1 MKQLLSFLLCL
12 FISFQIMAG
21 GIKFTASST
30 RNPVQVGENFQ
41 VDFAIENGSVRQ
53 FINPNFAPFEVLQG
67 PIQGTRINVGMN
79 GATQTLT
86 LSYILKATKEGRFTI
101 PPATAVTNA
110 GNIESNSFVV
120 QVNKAAPAQASNGGA
135 SNGVSNGADLSKN
148 VFIRISADKNNV
160 YEGEQV
166 TVTYKV
172 YTNVAIVG
180 SQVTKVPSFNG
191 CWNQEYKVPEGVSGQ
206 EVINGVTYN
215 VLIFKRVALFPQHA
229 GTLVLDPAE
238 IKILA
243 RIKSKHKR
251 QSIIDQMFGNNPL
264 FNDPFFNDPMF
275 NDPFFNGYEDIPYVI
290 NSGSLKINVKPL
302 PPNKPADFNG
312 AVGRFHIT
320 AKADKTKLSTD
331 DAITYRVQ
339 ISGTGNLPIFEA
351 PSFTPGADFETYDP
365 KTIDTWEKESNP
377 IGGSKSFEYV
387 IIPNESGRTE
397 IEGAHFSY
405 FDLDKQAY
413 VSLTTEKLLLEIVE
427 GKHSRAPKINGQSR
441 EELKLSRSDV
451 KPLLEGSWKESCQQ
465 NMGSFWG
472 SVLFY
477 ILLGLPLL
485 LAIAL
490 FIFRKNGAS
499 LMERFTQDK
508 EKKAIKTARHY
519 LKQAQESMKANHK
532 EAFYQS
538 LERCMW
544 TYFANKWSL
553 STQQQ
558 NRSELS
564 QLLMANGISETL
576 IKEINTLLDECEMAL
591 YAPGAVSVDFD
602 AKIKKATSLIIHLEN
617 DIKA

>member
-1 MKQLLSFLLCL
+1 MKRLSIILLSL
-12 FISFQIMAG
+12 FIPLLSLAG

-41 VDFAIENGSVRQ
+41 VDFAIENASVRQ
-53 FINPNFAPFEVLQG
+53 FINPNFAPFVVVQG

-101 PPATAVTNA
+101 PAATAVTNA

-120 QVNKAAPAQASNGGA
+120 QVNKAAPAQAANGANNSGNPN
-135 SNGVSNGADLSKN
+135 SADLSKN
-148 VFIRISADKNNV
+148 VFIRIQTDKSSV
-160 YEGEQV
+160 YEGEQL

-180 SQVTKVPSFNG
+180 SQVTKVPTFTG

-206 EVINGVTYN
+206 EVINGITYN
-215 VLIFKRVALFPQHA
+215 VLTFKRVALFPQHA

-243 RIKSKHKR
+243 RVKSKHKR

-312 AVGRFHIT
+312 AVGRFTIT

-331 DAITYRVQ
+331 DALTYRVQ
-339 ISGTGNLPIFEA
+339 VSGTGNLPTFES
-351 PSFTPGADFETYDP
+351 PSFSPGADFETYDP
-365 KTIDTWEKESNP
+365 KTLEQWEKESYP
-377 IGGSKSFEYV
+377 ITGSRSFEYV
-387 IIPNESGRTE
+387 IIPNESGKIE
-397 IEGAHFSY
+397 VEGAHFSY

-413 VSLTTEKLLLEIVE
+413 VSLKTDQLTLDITQ
-427 GKHSRAPKINGQSR
+427 GKHSSPAKINGQSR
-441 EELKLSRSDV
+441 EELKLSRSDI
-451 KPLLEGSWKESCQQ
+451 KPLIITPWNNNWHEKSGT
-465 NMGSFWG
+465 FWG
-472 SVLFY
+472 GLLFY
-477 ILLGLPLL
+477 VLLFLPWL
-485 LAIAL
+485 IALVL
-490 FIFRKNGAS
+490 FIFRKNRE
-499 LMERFTQDK
+499 LFFERLGGNA
-508 EKKAIKTARHY
+508 EKRAIKTAKNY
-519 LKQAQESMKANHK
+519 LKQAHESVKTKNT

-538 LERCMW
+538 LERCLW
-544 TYFANKWSL
+544 TYFSQKWSL

-558 NRSELS
+558 NRTELNNRMM
-564 QLLMANGISETL
+564 QYGLKAETQVQINELLN
-576 IKEINTLLDECEMAL
+576 ECEMAL
-591 YAPGAVSVDFD
+591 YAPSAVSVDFT
-602 AKIKKATSLIIHLEN
+602 AKLHAASQLIITLEN
-617 DIKA
+617 EFKS

>member
-1 MKQLLSFLLCL
+1 
-12 FISFQIMAG
+12 MAG

-53 FINPNFAPFEVLQG
+53 FINPNFAPFQVIQG

-86 LSYILKATKEGRFTI
+86 LSYILRATKEGRFTI

-120 QVNKAAPAQASNGGA
+120 QVNKAAPSQPSAGSNNNVA
-135 SNGVSNGADLSKN
+135 TNGADLSKN
-148 VFIRISADKNNV
+148 VFIRITADKNSV

-191 CWNQEYKVPEGVSGQ
+191 CWNQEYKIPEGVSGQ
-206 EVINGVTYN
+206 EVINGTTYN

-243 RIKSKHKR
+243 RVKSKNKR
-251 QSIIDQMFGNNPL
+251 QSIIDQMFGNNPM

-312 AVGRFHIT
+312 AVGRFTIT

-339 ISGTGNLPIFEA
+339 ISGTGNLPTFEA
-351 PSFTPGADFETYDP
+351 PTFIPGEDFETYDP
-365 KTIDTWEKESNP
+365 KTLDAWEKEAYP
-377 IGGSKSFEYV
+377 ISGSKSFEYV
-387 IIPNESGRTE
+387 IIPNESGK
-397 IEGAHFSY
+397 IDIDGAHFSY

-413 VSLTTEKLLLEIVE
+413 VTLKTALLSLDIAE
-427 GKHSRAPKINGQSR
+427 GKHSNSAKINGQSR

-451 KPLLEGSWKESCQQ
+451 KPLLNAAWQEDWKRVVKP
-465 NMGSFWG
+465 FWG
-472 SVLFY
+472 SFLFY
-477 ILLGLPLL
+477 LLMSIPIILALL
-485 LAIAL
+485 L
-490 FIFRKNGAS
+490 FIFRKNGAAI
-499 LMERFTQDK
+499 LQRYGNNK
-508 EKKAIKTARHY
+508 EKQAIHTARKY
-519 LKQAQESMKANHK
+519 LKQAQDSMKSNNT

-544 TYFANKWSL
+544 TYFAQKWSMN
-553 STQQQ
+553 TQQQ

-564 QLLMANGISETL
+564 NLLNAHQVGENLQEQ
-576 IKEINTLLDECEMAL
+576 INSLLNECEMAL
-591 YAPGAVSVDFD
+591 YAPGAVSVDF
-602 AKIKKATSLIIHLEN
+602 AQKIKAATDLIIHLEN
-617 DIKA
+617 DLKQ